1 MRSYG
6 NGQPV
11 GFAEE
16 VICLAGDWKR
26 NKTIGVLQFDS
37 IEAAQR
43 WFNSDPIFRQ
53 HDWLDDAEIWIVP
66 LVSEIKPWKYLQLSL
81 LKITNED
88 EFKHQYLPNYGELV
102 TSFGGV
108 PFVCSTSDVEVR
120 RGIKEID
127 YLIMTEWPDE
137 ESALKWS
144 RSQHIT
150 MCEAFVTLT
159 TNDEYACGALVWAY
173 SLREVKTTK
182 KLVCMVTKQ
191 VSKHMMSLIESVFD
205 HVELVDVLDSKDETN
220 LALLS
225 RPDLGVTFTKLHC
238 WRLTQYT
245 KAVFMDADTM
255 VLQNVD
261 DLFERDEFSASP
273 DPGWPDCFNSGVFV
287 YKPSMETYKKLL
299 QFAVEHGSFDGGDQG
314 LLNLFF
320 SDWATKDIRFHLPFL
335 YNVISQAFYSYP
347 PALVRF
353 RSQIRVVHFIGAEK
367 PWHTE
372 LNKSGHVIVRDP
384 TNAGTP
390 EFLQHWW
397 NLFTTHVH
405 PKLTPDEAAG

>member
-1 MRSYG
+1 M
-6 NGQPV
+6 
-11 GFAEE
+11 
-16 VICLAGDWKR
+16 
-26 NKTIGVLQFDS
+26 
-37 IEAAQR
+37 
-43 WFNSDPIFRQ
+43 
-53 HDWLDDAEIWIVP
+53 
-66 LVSEIKPWKYLQLSL
+66 
-81 LKITNED
+81 
-88 EFKHQYLPNYGELV
+88 
-102 TSFGGV
+102 
-108 PFVCSTSDVEVR
+108 
-120 RGIKEID
+120 
-127 YLIMTEWPDE
+127 
-137 ESALKWS
+137 
-144 RSQHIT
+144 

-182 KLVCMVTKQ
+182 KLVCMATKQ
-191 VSKHMMSLIESVFD
+191 VSKSLIESVFD

-320 SDWATKDIRFHLPFL
+320 SDWATKDIRFHLPF
-335 YNVISQAFYSYP
+335 F
-347 PALVRF
+347 
-353 RSQIRVVHFIGAEK
+353 QIRVVHFIGAEK

-384 TNAGTP
+384 TN
-390 EFLQHWW
+390 HWW

-405 PKLTPDEAAG
+405 PKLTPDEVSYHHCSSMYARCVFLDIKKTLSRINHHDL